1 MKIIRI
7 HLVEIVAALLFII
20 LIPLFYRGNR
30 ELLGTTGDM
39 SYSKY
44 WTYVAKEGTR
54 EYQILPESIEAV
66 EKQGKIILRKQLPED
81 IASINSIC
89 FYTSHQLVEVYIGG
103 ELVYERKVPPGAKSM
118 TPGNCWNFVQLWEEY
133 AGQSLEVHIKNCYD
147 SDNVKVPEFLYGSLA
162 AVILGQIK
170 SRFLSLIISFIM
182 FAMGLM
188 LVAGWFTLGKKM
200 HFHQGIPWLGLFTVY
215 FAVWS
220 AFETQIPAIM
230 FGRELL
236 CNHITIM
243 SLKLM
248 PLPIIYFIQIIY
260 FKKNSRL
267 MNFLA
272 WASVLEFAVSFIGQ
286 CVGWYDLR
294 QTLWVTHLLGIFIA
308 VTAMVLGLRV
318 LLKKGGKTSE
328 HGGKLWINI
337 ICICIV
343 GVCMILDAL
352 NYYYGFFDDVA
363 SFSRIG
369 CLIYIFV
376 LTRQFVDDS
385 VKLIQAGQQAE
396 VNREKAELDGLTLLK
411 NRRSFEL
418 DLHKIH
424 HGDFQSY
431 GVVMFDLNNLK
442 QMNDLYGHG
451 MGDCYI
457 ITGSEIIQDVFGEF
471 GEVYRIGGD
480 EFCLLSNKI
489 TAEIYEEKN
498 RQMCDWLASLR
509 GTQVKDFMQIAS
521 GFAKYNRSIDM
532 NLQDV
537 IERAD
542 MRMYQC
548 KRTQKQSK
556 SNGEKI

>member
-1 MKIIRI
+1 M
-7 HLVEIVAALLFII
+7 
-20 LIPLFYRGNR
+20 
-30 ELLGTTGDM
+30 
-39 SYSKY
+39 
-44 WTYVAKEGTR
+44 
-54 EYQILPESIEAV
+54 
-66 EKQGKIILRKQLPED
+66 
-81 IASINSIC
+81 
-89 FYTSHQLVEVYIGG
+89 
-103 ELVYERKVPPGAKSM
+103 
-118 TPGNCWNFVQLWEEY
+118 
-133 AGQSLEVHIKNCYD
+133 
-147 SDNVKVPEFLYGSLA
+147 
-162 AVILGQIK
+162 
-170 SRFLSLIISFIM
+170 
-182 FAMGLM
+182 
-188 LVAGWFTLGKKM
+188 
-200 HFHQGIPWLGLFTVY
+200 
-215 FAVWS
+215 
-220 AFETQIPAIM
+220 
-230 FGRELL
+230 
-236 CNHITIM
+236 
-243 SLKLM
+243 
-248 PLPIIYFIQIIY
+248 
-260 FKKNSRL
+260 
-267 MNFLA
+267 
-272 WASVLEFAVSFIGQ
+272 
-286 CVGWYDLR
+286 
-294 QTLWVTHLLGIFIA
+294 
-308 VTAMVLGLRV
+308 
-318 LLKKGGKTSE
+318 
-328 HGGKLWINI
+328 
-337 ICICIV
+337 
-343 GVCMILDAL
+343 CMILDAL

>member
-1 MKIIRI
+1 MKILRI
-7 HLVEIVAALLFII
+7 HLVEIVAAILFVVLVLFFYQGNKKLLD
-20 LIPLFYRGNR
+20 
-30 ELLGTTGDM
+30 TTEDM
-39 SYSKY
+39 SYSKD
-44 WTYVAKEGTR
+44 WVYVAQEATR
-54 EYQILPESIEAV
+54 EYETLPESIEAV
-66 EKQGKIILRKQLPED
+66 GETGEIVLRKQLPEN

-89 FYTSHQLVEVYIGG
+89 FYTSHQLVEVYIGQKM
-103 ELVYERKVPPGAKSM
+103 VYERKVPSGARSR

-133 AGQSLEVHIKNCYD
+133 AGQNLEVHIRNCYG
-147 SDNVKVPEFLYGSLA
+147 SNSVKVPEFLYGSQA
-162 AVILGQIK
+162 TVILEQIK
-170 SRFLSLIISFIM
+170 GRFWSLMISFIM
-182 FAMGLM
+182 LAVGLV

-200 HFHQGIPWLGLFTVY
+200 HFHQGIPWLGLFTIY
-215 FAVWS
+215 FAIWS

-248 PLPIIYFIQIIY
+248 PLPIIYFIEIIY

-267 MNFLA
+267 MNILA
-272 WASVLEFAVSFIGQ
+272 WISVLEFAASFIGQ
-286 CVGWYDLR
+286 CFGWYDFR
-294 QTLWVTHLLGIFIA
+294 QTLWITHILGVFIA

-318 LLKKGGKTSE
+318 LLKKGGKTTERS
-328 HGGKLWINI
+328 GKFWLNVV
-337 ICICIV
+337 CISIV

-352 NYYYGFFDDVA
+352 NYYYGFYDDVA
-363 SFSRIG
+363 NFSRIG
-369 CLIYIFV
+369 CLIYVFV
-376 LTRQFVDDS
+376 LSKQFVDDS
-385 VKLIQAGQQAE
+385 VKLIQAGKQAE
-396 VNREKAELDGLTLLK
+396 AIREEAELDGLTLLK

-418 DLHKIH
+418 DLHRIH
-424 HGDFQSY
+424 NGDFQSY
-431 GVVMFDLNNLK
+431 SAVMFDLNNLK
-442 QMNDLYGHG
+442 LMNDLYGHG

-480 EFCLLSNKI
+480 EFCLLSNTI
-489 TAEIYEEKN
+489 TEEVYEEK
-498 RQMCDWLASLR
+498 RKRMCDWLASLR
-509 GTQVKDFMQIAS
+509 GTQVRDFMQIAS

-548 KRTQKQSK
+548 KRAQKQRR
-556 SNGEKI
+556 SNGEK